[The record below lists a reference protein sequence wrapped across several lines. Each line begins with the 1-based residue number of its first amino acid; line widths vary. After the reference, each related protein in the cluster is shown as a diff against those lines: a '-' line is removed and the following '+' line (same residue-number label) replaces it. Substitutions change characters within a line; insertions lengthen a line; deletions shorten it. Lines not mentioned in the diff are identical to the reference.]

1 MDVLMGGAGANIVII
16 SRICTMKVKDLVK
29 IGKEIMKMLHERGI
43 NMEYYRHLPMI
54 EEFDVMKDMGHK
66 TTYIVA
72 HLSEKYGICERKI
85 YKIIGKMMTD
95 CTF

>member
-1 MDVLMGGAGANIVII
+1 
-16 SRICTMKVKDLVK
+16 MKVKELIF

-43 NMEYYRHLPMI
+43 AMDYYQHLPMVT
-54 EEFDVMKDMGHK
+54 EFDIMRNMGHK

-72 HLSEKYGICERKI
+72 FLAEKYGICERKV
-85 YKIIGKMMTD
+85 YKIVGKMIMD